1 MVCIIVVFIF
11 LRAILVTSE
20 KNHTISSQRALV
32 SQCGGWTVLVFWHAY
47 LMLLRSPL
55 HRLRMYWY
63 IYKWRNICCNSQLMY
78 GLPIPKP
85 VAFYRTVSLT
95 MHFYCFYVFLLA
107 TVLTEGMKT
116 TQREVER
123 FVCPPFCLFV
133 YIEKIQLREINRRL
147 LVLICSK
154 SPIIS
159 PGLIFVQKAF
169 FAGLPY
175 YHLFSRDFNF
185 ANLEK
190 EYFAGLKFCD
200 FEESPYLKVIK
211 FRESSN
217 WCSFFKL
224 PFLYFI

>member
-1 MVCIIVVFIF
+1 MKNNTQFPRNVPLFHNAAGGRYWF
-11 LRAILVTSE
+11 SSTPILCCSCRRYIGCACTD
-20 KNHTISSQRALV
+20 
-32 SQCGGWTVLVFWHAY
+32 
-47 LMLLRSPL
+47 
-55 HRLRMYWY
+55 

-169 FAGLPY
+169 VAGLPY

-217 WCSFFKL
+217 WCSFF
-224 PFLYFI
+224 